1 MEFQFG
7 DFGGTLAMFVQAVS
21 RQEPFS
27 RKESLRYYGG
37 YFSQH
42 FFLLGKCGF
51 YLKSKLNKLYSFNS
65 TDKLFFFY
73 TFDLKISINFLNSLV
88 SNSHVSKSVVRFQ
101 LLSIDYLSSITLV
114 FFTNFKMFDL
124 DFKIFLTFAVYFC

>member
-27 RKESLRYYGG
+27 RKESLRYYGR
-37 YFSQH
+37 YFSQQ
-42 FFLLGKCGF
+42 FCLLCGF

-65 TDKLFFFY
+65 TDKLFFYY
-73 TFDLKISINFLNSLV
+73 TFDLKIPLNFLNSLV